1 MTQISHPTSAL
12 ENYTQDY
19 SDLFKDQRLFT
30 GFQAIITGILGSG
43 STRIAQIAKS
53 APQTG
58 TSPHSEQR
66 LRRLIHNKNQRADL
80 TPANI
85 SSKFT
90 TRGAKRLAK
99 HDEVKVILDGS
110 DLRKPYSTSL
120 EYLDTVLDLNG
131 DPVAGY
137 PTLNAIGIG
146 QNGKQALLYHKTYSS
161 LEDGF
166 KSEREEIRIAIQT
179 VTTALRA
186 QGVGRIIWILDR
198 GFDDRKVIDWILAT
212 GGCYVIRARHD
223 RNITQT
229 PDGKTKKLFE
239 TIKTKPSL
247 GTLEMNRPVMVDG
260 KLKRKPT
267 QASTRAGSIWLPKPD
282 VLVNVVALEFKR
294 ARAKNAE
301 DQGWVLLTNLPVSNA
316 DQAQQVVALYV
327 LRWSIEEV
335 FAWTKTALDWEA
347 ARVLEFSAFRSLV
360 ALAWVA
366 AAFIFELDEALE
378 PKAFRALA
386 LLGGWVPHKTRG
398 PGRRVLAWGLARFLD
413 ALLVEQLGYA
423 RGMQRV
429 LFGEDMVL

>member
-1 MTQISHPTSAL
+1 MAPPASPRSP
-12 ENYTQDY
+12 
-19 SDLFKDQRLFT
+19 SQRPKPVRCCRK
-30 GFQAIITGILGSG
+30 GQE
-43 STRIAQIAKS
+43 

-58 TSPHSEQR
+58 ISPHSEQR

-80 TPANI
+80 TPAKI
-85 SSKFT
+85 GRKFT
-90 TRGAKRLAK
+90 ARGAKRLAK

-120 EYLDTVLDLNG
+120 EHLDTVLDLNG

-146 QNGKQALLYHKTYSS
+146 KNGKQALLYHKTYSS

-179 VTTALRA
+179 VTSALRA

-223 RNITQT
+223 RNISET

-239 TIKTKPSL
+239 TIKSKPSL

-267 QASTRAGSIWLPKPD
+267 QASTRAGGVWLPKPD

-301 DQGWVLLTNLPVSNA
+301 DQGWVLLTNLPVGNA

-335 FAWTKTALDWEA
+335 FAWTKTALDWERPRPVRCRFRVKKA

-413 ALLVEQLGYA
+413 ALLVEQLGHA
-423 RGMQRV
+423 RGMRRV
-429 LFGEDMVL
+429 LFAEDMVL